1 MKYSDRIHLAKFTA
15 DLDYESIVFEDF
27 NDFDFGHDD
36 EIFKVIDDDMDVMNE
51 LEDPY
56 WKK

>member
-1 MKYSDRIHLAKFTA
+1 MNYSDRIHLAKFTA
-15 DLDYESIVFEDF
+15 DPDCESIVFEDF
-27 NDFDFGHDD
+27 KDFDLGHDD
-36 EIFKVIDDDMDVMNE
+36 EILKVIDDDMDVMNE